1 LGFEPPVVDRAAAPP
16 PPAAGERPSRERRAF
31 TRRAEDHAELLRATV
46 SMLVAICG
54 GLAIVFLFF
63 AALGAVNLKDALAAT
78 VIAVVMGGVW
88 FAGFYHRHRT
98 QAGRAQWRDR
108 ERRGF

>member
-1 LGFEPPVVDRAAAPP
+1 MGYEPPVLDRETAP
-16 PPAAGERPSRERRAF
+16 AQRPRRDRRTF
-31 TRRAEDHAELLRATV
+31 TRRAEDHADLLRATV

-54 GLAIVFLFF
+54 GLAVVFLFF

-88 FAGFYHRHRT
+88 FAGFYYRHRT
-98 QAGRAQWRDR
+98 HAGRTQWRDR

>member
-1 LGFEPPVVDRAAAPP
+1 MGYEPPVLDRDTAPP
-16 PPAAGERPSRERRAF
+16 PAPAQRRPRRERRAL
-31 TRRAEDHAELLRATV
+31 TRPEDHAQLLRATV

-54 GLAIVFLFF
+54 GLAVVFLFF

-78 VIAVVMGGVW
+78 VIAIVLGGVW
-88 FAGFYHRHRT
+88 FAGFFYRHRT

>member
-1 LGFEPPVVDRAAAPP
+1 MGYEPPVLDRSPAPA
-16 PPAAGERPSRERRAF
+16 PAERPPRRERRGF
-31 TRRAEDHAELLRATV
+31 TRRAEDHSQLLHATV

-54 GLAIVFLFF
+54 GLAVVFLFF

-78 VIAVVMGGVW
+78 VIALVMGGVW
-88 FAGFYHRHRT
+88 FAGFYYRHRT
-98 QAGRAQWRDR
+98 EAGRTQWRDR